1 MKNILVALLLILA
14 IGCSPA
20 FSATEG
26 KPMNQFYDGSS
37 LVSRS
42 HYLVGYSGI
51 TPFRYTVASL
61 FGLYISTV
69 NDGGICLGNSSG
81 QVDCSATTLSSIT
94 YGGFISSRNI
104 ESDLS
109 GNLIVSDTNTTGT
122 GAPVKGTA
130 PSLIGP
136 IMGNG
141 ATGPGYI
148 DVLEDSDNGANYI
161 RLIGVSALAANRTIT
176 FPDATDTL
184 VGKATTDELTNKTI
198 DANGTGNVV
207 KGYSYLQLS
216 SRAFMRRGAG
226 VSAPST
232 TQTDF
237 NFGIP
242 VFVNSTDEATNWIEW
257 VIEVPADI
265 DTSVALTAKLS
276 LYLGGADTADHDYV
290 VSMCNPAASAAA
302 DCTVGNAVNLT
313 FTADGSG
320 ANGDV
325 EYTAETTL
333 TDWAAALTAGRILK
347 VRLARDGDDGTNDA
361 STVDSYPLTLTL
373 KYGYVN

>member
-1 MKNILVALLLILA
+1 MIALIILFVGIPLVAF
-14 IGCSPA
+14 PA
-20 FSATEG
+20 GEG
-26 KPMNQFYDGSS
+26 KPMNQFYDGST
-37 LVSRS
+37 LAATD
-42 HYLVGYSGI
+42 HYLIGYSG
-51 TPFRYTVASL
+51 TTAFRYTIASL

-69 NDGGICLGNSSG
+69 TDGGVCLGNSSG
-81 QVDCSATTLSSIT
+81 QVDCSSTTLSSIT
-94 YGGFISSRNI
+94 YGGFPVSRNI

-161 RLIGVSALAANRTIT
+161 RLIGVSALAANRTMT
-176 FPDATDTL
+176 LPDATDTL
-184 VGKATTDELTNKTI
+184 VGKATTDELTNKTL

-237 NFGIP
+237 NYGIP
-242 VFVNSTDEATNWIEW
+242 AFANATDEATNWIEW

-373 KYGYVN
+373 KYGYAN